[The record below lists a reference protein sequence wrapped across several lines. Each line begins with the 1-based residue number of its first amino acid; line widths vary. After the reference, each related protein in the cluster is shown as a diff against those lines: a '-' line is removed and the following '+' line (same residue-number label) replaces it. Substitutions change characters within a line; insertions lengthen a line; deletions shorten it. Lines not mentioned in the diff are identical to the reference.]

1 MRRPYSGNMRTAEAL
16 SGSSPLVETRRE
28 PVAVEDAFAMHY
40 SAVFRQVQ
48 RLMRDPD
55 DSYDLTLTAWEKAHR
70 AWDRRPSVALEIK
83 PWLFRIARNACVD
96 ELRRRQLVRWEPLEG
111 TQRGG
116 RDQQGDRAVAPA
128 ALLASDSHDPERE
141 ALRSER
147 AELARR
153 ARRGLPIRYR
163 TCLLLREAE
172 GLSCEEIGT
181 RLQLS
186 SGAVRTTLC
195 RARQRLRVEY
205 VALGGEPAAA

>member
-1 MRRPYSGNMRTAEAL
+1 MYAHRRTGAVRA
-16 SGSSPLVETRRE
+16 VI
-28 PVAVEDAFAMHY
+28 VAVEDAFTTHY

-55 DSYDLTLTAWEKAHR
+55 DSYDLTLTAWEKAQR
-70 AWDRRPSVALEIK
+70 AWDRRPAVAVEIK

-111 TQRGG
+111 TRGG
-116 RDQQGDRAVAPA
+116 MRDNGETPVAPA
-128 ALLASDSHDPERE
+128 ALLSSDSHDPERE
-141 ALRSER
+141 ALRCER
-147 AELARR
+147 ADLVRR
-153 ARRGLPIRYR
+153 ALRRLPARYR
-163 TCLLLREAE
+163 TCLLMREAE
-172 GLSCEEIGT
+172 GLSCEEIGA

-195 RARQRLRVEY
+195 RARQRLKVEY

>member
-1 MRRPYSGNMRTAEAL
+1 MRTAEAVL
-16 SGSSPLVETRRE
+16 EADTRRD
-28 PVAVEDAFAMHY
+28 PVAVEEAFATHY

-55 DSYDLTLTAWEKAHR
+55 DTYDLTLAAWEKAQR
-70 AWDRRPSVALEIK
+70 AWDRRPPVALEIK

-111 TQRGG
+111 TRRPSGETP
-116 RDQQGDRAVAPA
+116 AAPA
-128 ALLASDSHDPERE
+128 ALLCSDSHDPERE
-141 ALRSER
+141 VLRSER
-147 AELARR
+147 ADLVRR
-153 ARRGLPIRYR
+153 ALRRLPTRYR
-163 TCLLLREAE
+163 TCLLMREAE
-172 GLSCEEIGT
+172 GLSCEEIGN

-195 RARQRLRVEY
+195 RARQRLRAEY

>member
-1 MRRPYSGNMRTAEAL
+1 MPTAPA
-16 SGSSPLVETRRE
+16 PLRE
-28 PVAVEDAFAMHY
+28 IVAVEDAFATHY

-70 AWDRRPSVALEIK
+70 AWDRRPAVAVEIK

-111 TQRGG
+111 TRGLM
-116 RDQQGDRAVAPA
+116 RDNGEAPVAPA
-128 ALLASDSHDPERE
+128 ALLSSDTNDPERE

-147 AELARR
+147 ADLVRR
-153 ARRGLPIRYR
+153 ALRRLPTRYR
-163 TCLLLREAE
+163 TCLLMREAE
-172 GLSCEEIGT
+172 GLSCEEIGS
-181 RLQLS
+181 RMHLS

-195 RARQRLRVEY
+195 RARQRLKTEY

>member
-1 MRRPYSGNMRTAEAL
+1 MRIADAHPVA
-16 SGSSPLVETRRE
+16 ETRRD
-28 PVAVEDAFAMHY
+28 PIAVEEAFATHY

-55 DSYDLTLTAWEKAHR
+55 DSYDLTLTAWEKAQR

-111 TQRGG
+111 TR
-116 RDQQGDRAVAPA
+116 RTDASDTTPIAPA
-128 ALLASDSHDPERE
+128 ALLSSDSHDPERE
-141 ALRSER
+141 VLRSER
-147 AELARR
+147 ADLVRQALRR
-153 ARRGLPIRYR
+153 LPSRYR
-163 TCLLLREAE
+163 ACLLMREAE
-172 GLSCEEIGT
+172 GLSCEEIGS

-195 RARQRLRVEY
+195 RARQRLRTEY
-205 VALGGEPAAA
+205 VALGGEAA

>member
-1 MRRPYSGNMRTAEAL
+1 MRTAEAVL
-16 SGSSPLVETRRE
+16 DAETRRD
-28 PVAVEDAFAMHY
+28 PVAVEEAFATHY

-55 DSYDLTLTAWEKAHR
+55 DTYDLTLAAWEKAQR
-70 AWDRRPSVALEIK
+70 AWDRRPPVALEIK

-111 TQRGG
+111 TRRLSGETP
-116 RDQQGDRAVAPA
+116 VAPA
-128 ALLASDSHDPERE
+128 ALLSSDSHDPERE
-141 ALRSER
+141 VLRSER
-147 AELARR
+147 ADLVRR
-153 ARRGLPIRYR
+153 ALRRLPNRYR
-163 TCLLLREAE
+163 TCLLMREAE
-172 GLSCEEIGT
+172 GLSCEEIGN

-195 RARQRLRVEY
+195 RARQRLRAEY

>member
-1 MRRPYSGNMRTAEAL
+1 MPPAPQA
-16 SGSSPLVETRRE
+16 PVRE
-28 PVAVEDAFAMHY
+28 PVLVEDAFATHY

-55 DSYDLTLTAWEKAHR
+55 DTYDLTLTAWEKAHR
-70 AWDRRPSVALEIK
+70 AWDRRPAVALEIK

-111 TQRGG
+111 SRGAV
-116 RDQQGDRAVAPA
+116 RDNGETPVAPA
-128 ALLASDSHDPERE
+128 ALLCSDTNDPERE
-141 ALRSER
+141 ALRTER
-147 AELARR
+147 AELVRAALRR
-153 ARRGLPIRYR
+153 LPTRYR

-172 GLSCEEIGT
+172 GLSCDEIGA
-181 RLQLS
+181 RLHLS

-195 RARQRLRVEY
+195 RARQRLKVEY

>member
-1 MRRPYSGNMRTAEAL
+1 MPAAEAPQL
-16 SGSSPLVETRRE
+16 AETRRE

-55 DSYDLTLTAWEKAHR
+55 DSYDLTLTAWEKAQR

-96 ELRRRQLVRWEPLEG
+96 ELRRRQLVRWEPLDG
-111 TQRGG
+111 IRRRGQSG
-116 RDQQGDRAVAPA
+116 EDAPVAPA
-128 ALLASDSHDPERE
+128 ALLSSDSYDPERE
-141 ALRSER
+141 MLRNERADLVRQALRR
-147 AELARR
+147 
-153 ARRGLPIRYR
+153 LPNRYR
-163 TCLLLREAE
+163 ICLLMREAE
-172 GLSCEEIGT
+172 GLSCEEIGS

-195 RARQRLRVEY
+195 RARQRLRTEY
-205 VALGGEPAAA
+205 VALGGAPAAA

>member
-1 MRRPYSGNMRTAEAL
+1 MRTAETVL
-16 SGSSPLVETRRE
+16 EPEVRRD
-28 PVAVEDAFAMHY
+28 PVAVEDAFATHY

-55 DSYDLTLTAWEKAHR
+55 DTYDLTLAAWEKAQR
-70 AWDRRPSVALEIK
+70 AWDRRPPVALEIK

-111 TQRGG
+111 T
-116 RDQQGDRAVAPA
+116 RAHSGETPVAPA
-128 ALLASDSHDPERE
+128 ALLSSDSHDPERE
-141 ALRSER
+141 VLRSER
-147 AELARR
+147 ADLVRQALRR
-153 ARRGLPIRYR
+153 LPNRYR
-163 TCLLLREAE
+163 ACLLMREAE
-172 GLSCEEIGT
+172 GLSCEEIGN

-195 RARQRLRVEY
+195 RARQRLRAEY